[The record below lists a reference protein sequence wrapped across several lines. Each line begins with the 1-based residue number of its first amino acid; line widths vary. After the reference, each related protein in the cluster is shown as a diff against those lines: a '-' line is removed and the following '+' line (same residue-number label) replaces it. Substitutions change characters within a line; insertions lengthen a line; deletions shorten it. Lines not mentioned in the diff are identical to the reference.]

1 MAVFG
6 ETRSRGVIDFLMFSP
21 LADFDVVMPIRLVA
35 GNAALLHQLVEPG
48 FDFLPGIIIAGEQQ
62 AGDEPGVASEKLFTI
77 CSEKAS
83 VGRRAAQKPEFICIN
98 EDFEQRMRPNHAF
111 AVRS

>member
-48 FDFLPGIIIAGEQQ
+48 FDILTGIVVTREQQ
-62 AGDEPGVASEKLFTI
+62 VGDQLGVASETPGI
-77 CSEKAS
+77 
-83 VGRRAAQKPEFICIN
+83 VGHGPQQDEGEACVA
-98 EDFEQRMRPNHAF
+98 
-111 AVRS
+111 